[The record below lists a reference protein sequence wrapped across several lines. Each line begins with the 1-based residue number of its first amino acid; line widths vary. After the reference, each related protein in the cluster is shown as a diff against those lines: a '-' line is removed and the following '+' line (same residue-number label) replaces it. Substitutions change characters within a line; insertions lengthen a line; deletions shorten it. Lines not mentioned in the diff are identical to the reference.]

1 MARQGIGT
9 GSSPN
14 DGTGDNLRTAGGKI
28 NDNFSELYGY
38 FGDGTT
44 LSRGTW
50 DIVSSGINTLSSV
63 GIGTTNPRFTLEV
76 GAVGASGTSLYVNG
90 DARVTGILTVGSSSV
105 TLNGSTNEI
114 TVGTGITIN
123 GNTGIISAT
132 QVTIAGETL
141 TGAGVTSLVA
151 GSNITL
157 SGSTG
162 RVTISS
168 SGGGSGVG
176 GTWGNYTTGGTVGVT
191 TTKKVKIQ
199 NDLEVTGITTS
210 TGGFVG
216 NLDGIVGGNTPA
228 VITGTTITANNNFAG
243 NLTGNVTG
251 TVSGNAGSATVLASS
266 RNIGGVAFNG
276 SADISLPGVNQAGNQ
291 NTSGTAAVSTNITV
305 TDESNDTTCFPL
317 FATAATGNLPPK
329 SGTNLTFNSS
339 TGTLS
344 TNNFDGNATGLTGT
358 PNLVVGI
365 ITATSLEGNASDM
378 TAGQWVLGANGTS
391 DYTFTGPGLSGAQN
405 DPSLYLQRGKTYKFV
420 NGMGAHP
427 FQIQSTSG
435 QGGTAYN
442 NGVTN
447 NGTSSG
453 TVTIEVRQDA
463 PDILYYQCT
472 SHANMGG
479 ILNIVGSGVPTGGI
493 IMWSGASVPG
503 GWSLCDGTNSTPD
516 LRDRFIVS
524 SGSAYSIGNTG
535 GANSVTLTVDQI
547 PAHTHAITAKNDGSP
562 SGADSSPRS
571 AYAAEID
578 SGSTGGGQS
587 HENRPPYYALAFIMK
602 T

>member
-1 MARQGIGT
+1 MADRSGYIGRA
-9 GSSPN
+9 P
-14 DGTGDNLRTAGGKI
+14 GD
-28 NDNFSELYGY
+28 
-38 FGDGTT
+38 
-44 LSRGTW
+44 
-50 DIVSSGINTLSSV
+50 
-63 GIGTTNPRFTLEV
+63 
-76 GAVGASGTSLYVNG
+76 
-90 DARVTGILTVGSSSV
+90 SSV
-105 TLNGSTNEI
+105 TVARQTFSPTGITTDFTFASGYTPGYFDIFINGAKMIEGSDYTSTDGSTFVILNGGAISGDVIEGVAYKAFNAATATIGISSAGTPISTQAN
-114 TVGTGITIN
+114 TLNFVGTGNTFALRGTTIDVS
-123 GNTGIISAT
+123 I
-132 QVTIAGETL
+132 
-141 TGAGVTSLVA
+141 
-151 GSNITL
+151 
-157 SGSTG
+157 
-162 RVTISS
+162 
-168 SGGGSGVG
+168 SGGGAGAG
-176 GTWGNYTTGGTVGVT
+176 GTWSNYDSNAGVT

-199 NDLEVTGITTS
+199 NNLEVTGVTTS

-216 NLDGIVGGNTPA
+216 NV
-228 VITGTTITANNNFAG
+228 
-243 NLTGNVTG
+243 TGNASG
-251 TVSGNAGSATVLASS
+251 SSGSCSGNSATATVLAAS

-276 SADISLPGVNQAGNQ
+276 SGDINLPGVNQSGTQ
-291 NTSGTAAVSTNITV
+291 NTSGTAAIATNVTV
-305 TDESNDTTCFPL
+305 TDESTDTICFPL
-317 FATAATGNLPPK
+317 FTTAATGNLPPK

-427 FQIQSTSG
+427 FQIQLTSG

-562 SGADSSPRS
+562 SGTYSSPRS

>member
-1 MARQGIGT
+1 MARQVIGT

-14 DGTGDNLRTAGGKI
+14 DGSGDNLRAGGTKI
-28 NDNFSELYGY
+28 NDNFTELYNY
-38 FGDGTT
+38 LGDGTA
-44 LSRGTW
+44 LSSGTW

-76 GAVGASGTSLYVNG
+76 GAVGASGTSLHVNG
-90 DARVTGILTVGSSSV
+90 NARV
-105 TLNGSTNEI
+105 
-114 TVGTGITIN
+114 
-123 GNTGIISAT
+123 TGIISAT
-132 QVTIAGETL
+132 QVVIGGETL

-162 RVTISS
+162 RITINS
-168 SGGGSGVG
+168 SGGGSTGVG

-427 FQIQSTSG
+427 FQIQLTSG

-516 LRDRFIVS
+516 LRDRFVVS

-547 PAHTHAITAKNDGSP
+547 PAHTHSAYTDGDGSP
-562 SGADSSPRS
+562 AGGVAKSSGNGSSQNTGS
-571 AYAAEID
+571 A
-578 SGSTGGGQS
+578 GGGQS

>member
-1 MARQGIGT
+1 MARQVIGT
-9 GSSPN
+9 GTTAN
-14 DGTGDNLRTAGGKI
+14 DGTGDNLRAGGTKI
-28 NDNFSELYGY
+28 NANFTELYDLLGN
-38 FGDGTT
+38 GTT
-44 LSRGTW
+44 LSSGAW
-50 DIVSSGINTLSSV
+50 DIVSSGINTLSDV

-76 GAVGASGTSLYVNG
+76 GAVGASGTSLHVNG
-90 DARVTGILTVGSSSV
+90 DAKI
-105 TLNGSTNEI
+105 
-114 TVGTGITIN
+114 
-123 GNTGIISAT
+123 TGIISAS
-132 QVTIAGETL
+132 QVIIAGETL

-162 RVTISS
+162 QVTINA
-168 SGGGSGVG
+168 SGGGGGSAGAG
-176 GTWGNYTTGGTVGVT
+176 GTWSNYDGVTGVT

-199 NDLEVTGITTS
+199 NNLEVTGVTTS

-216 NLDGIVGGNTPA
+216 ALTGNVIGTLDGVVGGNSPA
-228 VITGTTITANNNFAG
+228 AITGTTITANTNFSG
-243 NLTGNVTG
+243 DLTGNVTG

-276 SADISLPGVNQAGNQ
+276 SADINLPGVNQAGNQ
-291 NTSGTAAVSTNITV
+291 DTSGTAAIATNVTV
-305 TDESNDTTCFPL
+305 TDESTDTICFPL
-317 FATAATGNLPPK
+317 FSTAATGNLPPK

-344 TNNFDGNATGLTGT
+344 TNIFDGNATGLTGT
-358 PNLVVGI
+358 PNLVVGVV
-365 ITATSLEGNASDM
+365 TATSLEGDASDI
-378 TAGQWVLGANGTS
+378 TAAQWVLGANGTS

-427 FQIQSTSG
+427 FQIQLTSG

-524 SGSAYSIGNTG
+524 SGSVYSIGDTG

-547 PAHTHAITAKNDGSP
+547 PAHTHTAYTDGTGSP
-562 SGADSSPRS
+562 SGGVAKASLNGSTVS
-571 AYAAEID
+571 T
-578 SGSTGGGQS
+578 GSTGGGQS
-587 HENRPPYYALAFIMK
+587 HENTPPYYALAFIMK

>member
-1 MARQGIGT
+1 MARQIIGT

-14 DGTGDNLRTAGGKI
+14 DGTGDNLRAGATKI
-28 NDNFSELYGY
+28 NDNFTELYDL
-38 FGDGTT
+38 FGNGTT
-44 LSRGTW
+44 LSSGSW
-50 DIVSSGINTLSSV
+50 DVVNSGINTLSDV

-76 GAVGASGTSLYVNG
+76 GAVGASGTSLHVNG
-90 DARVTGILTVGSSSV
+90 DARI
-105 TLNGSTNEI
+105 
-114 TVGTGITIN
+114 
-123 GNTGIISAT
+123 TGIISTT
-132 QVTIAGETL
+132 QVIIGGETL

-162 RVTISS
+162 QVTINA
-168 SGGGSGVG
+168 SGGGGSAGAG
-176 GTWGNYTTGGTVGVT
+176 GTWSNYDGVTGVT

-199 NDLEVTGITTS
+199 NDLEVTGVTTS

-216 NLDGIVGGNTPA
+216 TLDGVVGGNSPA
-228 VITGTTITANNNFAG
+228 AITGTTITANTNFSG
-243 NLTGNVTG
+243 DLTGDVTG

-276 SADISLPGVNQAGNQ
+276 SADINLPGVNQAGNQ
-291 NTSGTAAVSTNITV
+291 DTSGTAAIATNVTV
-305 TDESNDTTCFPL
+305 TDESTDTICFPL
-317 FATAATGNLPPK
+317 FTTAATGDLPPK

-344 TNNFDGNATGLTGT
+344 TNNFDGNATGLSGT
-358 PNLVVGI
+358 PNLVVGVV
-365 ITATSLEGNASDM
+365 TATSLEGDASDM
-378 TAGQWVLGANGTS
+378 TAGQWVLGADGT
-391 DYTFTGPGLSGAQN
+391 DHYTFTGPGLSGAQN
-405 DPSLYLQRGKTYKFV
+405 DPALYLQRGKTYKFV
-420 NGMGAHP
+420 NGMSAHP
-427 FQIQSTSG
+427 FQIQLTSG

-479 ILNIVGSGVPTGGI
+479 IFNIVGSGVPTGGI

-524 SGSAYSIGNTG
+524 SGSVYSIGDTG
-535 GANSVTLTVDQI
+535 GVNSVTLTVDQI
-547 PAHTHAITAKNDGSP
+547 PAHTHAITAINDGSP
-562 SGADSSPRS
+562 SVPYSSPRS
-571 AYAAEID
+571 ASASEID

>member
-1 MARQGIGT
+1 MARQVIGT
-9 GSSPN
+9 GSAAN
-14 DGTGDNLRTAGGKI
+14 DGSGDNLRAGGTKI
-28 NDNFSELYGY
+28 NDNFTELYNY
-38 FGDGTT
+38 LGDGTA
-44 LSRGTW
+44 LSSGTW

-76 GAVGASGTSLYVNG
+76 GAVGASGTSLHVNG
-90 DARVTGILTVGSSSV
+90 NARV
-105 TLNGSTNEI
+105 
-114 TVGTGITIN
+114 
-123 GNTGIISAT
+123 TGIISAT
-132 QVTIAGETL
+132 QVVIGGETL

-162 RVTISS
+162 RITINS
-168 SGGGSGVG
+168 SGGGSTGVG

-216 NLDGIVGGNTPA
+216 NLDGIVGENTPA

-427 FQIQSTSG
+427 FQIQLTSG

-516 LRDRFIVS
+516 LRDRFVVS

>member
-1 MARQGIGT
+1 MARQVIGT

-14 DGTGDNLRTAGGKI
+14 DGTGDNLRAGGTKI
-28 NDNFSELYGY
+28 NDNFTELYDL
-38 FGDGTT
+38 FGNGTT
-44 LSRGTW
+44 LSSGSW
-50 DIVSSGINTLSSV
+50 DVVNSGINTLSDV

-76 GAVGASGTSLYVNG
+76 GAVGASGTSLHVNG
-90 DARVTGILTVGSSSV
+90 DARI
-105 TLNGSTNEI
+105 
-114 TVGTGITIN
+114 
-123 GNTGIISAT
+123 TGIISTT
-132 QVTIAGETL
+132 QVIISGETL

-162 RVTISS
+162 QVTINA
-168 SGGGSGVG
+168 SGGGGGSAGVG
-176 GTWGNYTTGGTVGVT
+176 GTWGNYDGVTGVT

-199 NDLEVTGITTS
+199 NDLEVTGVTTS

-216 NLDGIVGGNTPA
+216 TLDGVVGGNSPA
-228 VITGTTITANNNFAG
+228 AITGTTITANTNFSG

-251 TVSGNAGSATVLASS
+251 NASGSSGSCSGNSATATVLAAS

-276 SADISLPGVNQAGNQ
+276 SGDINLPGVNQSGTQ
-291 NTSGTAAVSTNITV
+291 NTSGTAAIATNVTV
-305 TDESNDTTCFPL
+305 TDESTDTICFPL
-317 FATAATGNLPPK
+317 FTTAATGNLPPK

-427 FQIQSTSG
+427 FQIQLTSG

-562 SGADSSPRS
+562 SGTYSSPRS

>member
-1 MARQGIGT
+1 MARQVIGT

-14 DGTGDNLRTAGGKI
+14 DGTGDNLRAGGTKI
-28 NDNFSELYGY
+28 NDNFTELYDL
-38 FGDGTT
+38 FGNGTT
-44 LSRGTW
+44 LSSGSW
-50 DIVSSGINTLSSV
+50 DVINSGINTLSDV

-76 GAVGASGTSLYVNG
+76 GAVGASGTSLHVNG
-90 DARVTGILTVGSSSV
+90 NARV
-105 TLNGSTNEI
+105 
-114 TVGTGITIN
+114 
-123 GNTGIISAT
+123 TGIISAT
-132 QVTIAGETL
+132 QVVIGGETL

-168 SGGGSGVG
+168 SGGGGSSGVG

-276 SADISLPGVNQAGNQ
+276 SGDINLPGVNQAGNQ
-291 NTSGTAAVSTNITV
+291 DTSGTAAIATNVTV
-305 TDESNDTTCFPL
+305 TDESTDTICFPL
-317 FATAATGNLPPK
+317 FTTAATGNLPPK

-344 TNNFDGNATGLTGT
+344 ANNFDGNATGLTGT

-427 FQIQSTSG
+427 FQIQLTSG

-524 SGSAYSIGNTG
+524 SGSVYSIGDTG
-535 GANSVTLTVDQI
+535 GVNSVTLTVDQI
-547 PAHTHAITAKNDGSP
+547 PAHTHAITAVNDGSP
-562 SGADSSPRS
+562 SVPYSSPRS
-571 AYAAEID
+571 ASASEID

>member
-1 MARQGIGT
+1 MARQVIAT

-14 DGTGDNLRTAGGKI
+14 DGTGDNLRAGGTKI
-28 NDNFSELYGY
+28 NDNFTELYDL
-38 FGDGTT
+38 FGNGTT
-44 LSRGTW
+44 LSSGSW
-50 DIVSSGINTLSSV
+50 DVVNSGINTLSDV

-76 GAVGASGTSLYVNG
+76 GAVGASGTSLHVNG
-90 DARVTGILTVGSSSV
+90 DARI
-105 TLNGSTNEI
+105 
-114 TVGTGITIN
+114 
-123 GNTGIISAT
+123 TGIISTT
-132 QVTIAGETL
+132 QVIISGETL

-162 RVTISS
+162 QVTINA
-168 SGGGSGVG
+168 SGGGGGSAGVG
-176 GTWGNYTTGGTVGVT
+176 GTWSNYDGVTGVT

-199 NDLEVTGITTS
+199 NDLEVTGVTTS

-216 NLDGIVGGNTPA
+216 TLDGVVGGNSPA
-228 VITGTTITANNNFAG
+228 AITGTTITANTNFSG

-251 TVSGNAGSATVLASS
+251 NASGSSGSCSGNSATATVLAAS

-276 SADISLPGVNQAGNQ
+276 SGDINLPGVNQAGNQ
-291 NTSGTAAVSTNITV
+291 DTSGTAAIATNVTV
-305 TDESNDTTCFPL
+305 TDESTDTICFPL
-317 FATAATGNLPPK
+317 FTTAATGNLPPK

-344 TNNFDGNATGLTGT
+344 ANNFDGNATGLTGT

-427 FQIQSTSG
+427 FQIQLTSG

-524 SGSAYSIGNTG
+524 SGSVYSIGDTG
-535 GANSVTLTVDQI
+535 GVNSVTLTVDQI
-547 PAHTHAITAKNDGSP
+547 PAHTHAITAINDGSP
-562 SGADSSPRS
+562 SVPYSSPRS
-571 AYAAEID
+571 ASASEID

>member
-1 MARQGIGT
+1 MARQVIGT
-9 GSSPN
+9 GSAAN
-14 DGTGDNLRTAGGKI
+14 DGSGDNLRAGGTKI
-28 NDNFSELYGY
+28 NANFSELYDL
-38 FGDGTT
+38 FGNGTT
-44 LSRGTW
+44 LSSGTW
-50 DIVSSGINTLSSV
+50 DIVSSGINTLSDV
-63 GIGTTNPRFTLEV
+63 GIGTTNSRFTLEV
-76 GAVGASGTSLYVNG
+76 GAVGASGTSLHVNG
-90 DARVTGILTVGSSSV
+90 DARI
-105 TLNGSTNEI
+105 
-114 TVGTGITIN
+114 
-123 GNTGIISAT
+123 TGIISTT
-132 QVTIAGETL
+132 QISIGGETL

-168 SGGGSGVG
+168 SGGGGGSAGVG
-176 GTWGNYTTGGTVGVT
+176 GTWGNYDGVTGVT

-199 NDLEVTGITTS
+199 NDLEVTGVTTS

-276 SADISLPGVNQAGNQ
+276 SADINLPGVNQAGNQ
-291 NTSGTAAVSTNITV
+291 NTSGTAAIATNVTV
-305 TDESNDTTCFPL
+305 TDESTDTICFPL
-317 FATAATGNLPPK
+317 FATQATGNLPPK

-365 ITATSLEGNASDM
+365 ITATSLEGDASDM

-435 QGGTAYN
+435 QGGTVYN

-447 NGTSSG
+447 NGASNG

-479 ILNIVGSGVPTGGI
+479 ILNIVSSGVPTGGI

-524 SGSAYSIGNTG
+524 SGSVYSIGDTG
-535 GANSVTLTVDQI
+535 GVNSVTLTVDQI
-547 PAHTHAITAKNDGSP
+547 PAHTHTAPPTGTGTPPGGVGRS
-562 SGADSSPRS
+562 SGNES
-571 AYAAEID
+571 ATNT
-578 SGSTGGGQS
+578 GSTGGGQS

>member
-1 MARQGIGT
+1 MARQVIGT
-9 GSSPN
+9 GTTAN
-14 DGTGDNLRTAGGKI
+14 DGTGDNLRSGGTKI
-28 NDNFSELYGY
+28 NANFTELYDLLGN
-38 FGDGTT
+38 GTT
-44 LSRGTW
+44 LSSGAW
-50 DIVSSGINTLSSV
+50 DIVSSGINTLSDV

-76 GAVGASGTSLYVNG
+76 GAVGASGTSLHVNG
-90 DARVTGILTVGSSSV
+90 DAKI
-105 TLNGSTNEI
+105 
-114 TVGTGITIN
+114 
-123 GNTGIISAT
+123 TGIISAS
-132 QVTIAGETL
+132 QVIIAGETL

-162 RVTISS
+162 QVTINA
-168 SGGGSGVG
+168 SGGGGGSAGAG
-176 GTWGNYTTGGTVGVT
+176 GTWSNYDGVTGVT

-199 NDLEVTGITTS
+199 NNLEVTGVTTS

-216 NLDGIVGGNTPA
+216 ALTGNVIGTLDGVVGGNSPA
-228 VITGTTITANNNFAG
+228 AITGTTITANTNFSG
-243 NLTGNVTG
+243 DLTGNVTG
-251 TVSGNAGSATVLASS
+251 TISGNAGSATVLASS
-266 RNIGGVAFNG
+266 RNIGGVGFNG
-276 SADISLPGVNQAGNQ
+276 SADINLPGVNQAGNQ
-291 NTSGTAAVSTNITV
+291 DTSGTAAIATNVTV
-305 TDESNDTTCFPL
+305 TDESTDTICFPL
-317 FATAATGNLPPK
+317 FSTAATGNLPPK

-344 TNNFDGNATGLTGT
+344 TNIFDGNATGLTGT
-358 PNLVVGI
+358 PNLVVGVV
-365 ITATSLEGNASDM
+365 TATSLEGDASDI
-378 TAGQWVLGANGTS
+378 TAAQWVLGANGTS

-427 FQIQSTSG
+427 FQIQLTSG

-524 SGSAYSIGNTG
+524 SGSVYSIGDTG

-547 PAHTHAITAKNDGSP
+547 PAHTHTAYTDGTGSP
-562 SGADSSPRS
+562 AGGVAKASLNGSTVST
-571 AYAAEID
+571 
-578 SGSTGGGQS
+578 GSTGGGQS

>member
-1 MARQGIGT
+1 MARQVIAT

-14 DGTGDNLRTAGGKI
+14 DGTGDNLRAGGTKI
-28 NDNFSELYGY
+28 NDNFTELYDL
-38 FGDGTT
+38 FGNGTT
-44 LSRGTW
+44 LSSGSW
-50 DIVSSGINTLSSV
+50 DVVNSGINTLSDV

-76 GAVGASGTSLYVNG
+76 GAVGASGTSLHVNG
-90 DARVTGILTVGSSSV
+90 DARI
-105 TLNGSTNEI
+105 
-114 TVGTGITIN
+114 
-123 GNTGIISAT
+123 TGIISTT
-132 QVTIAGETL
+132 QVIISGETL

-162 RVTISS
+162 QVTINA
-168 SGGGSGVG
+168 SGGGGGGSAGVG
-176 GTWGNYTTGGTVGVT
+176 GTWSNYDGVTGVT

-199 NDLEVTGITTS
+199 NDLEVTGVTTS

-216 NLDGIVGGNTPA
+216 TLDGVVGGNSPA
-228 VITGTTITANNNFAG
+228 AITGTTITANTNFSG

-251 TVSGNAGSATVLASS
+251 NVSGSSGSCSGNSATATVLAAS

-276 SADISLPGVNQAGNQ
+276 SGDINLPGVNQAGNQ
-291 NTSGTAAVSTNITV
+291 DTSGTAAIATNVTV
-305 TDESNDTTCFPL
+305 TDESTDTICFPL
-317 FATAATGNLPPK
+317 FTTAATGNLPPK

-344 TNNFDGNATGLTGT
+344 ANNFDGNATGLTGT

-427 FQIQSTSG
+427 FQIQLTSG

-524 SGSAYSIGNTG
+524 SGSVYSIGDTG

-547 PAHTHAITAKNDGSP
+547 PAHTHAITAINDGSP
-562 SGADSSPRS
+562 SAPYSSPRS
-571 AYAAEID
+571 AYASEID

-602 T
+602 TW

>member
-1 MARQGIGT
+1 MARQIIGT

-14 DGTGDNLRTAGGKI
+14 DGTGDNLRAGATKI
-28 NDNFSELYGY
+28 NDNFTELYDL
-38 FGDGTT
+38 FGNGTT
-44 LSRGTW
+44 LSSGTW
-50 DIVSSGINTLSSV
+50 DIVSSGINSLSDV

-76 GAVGASGTSLYVNG
+76 GAVGASGTSLHVNG
-90 DARVTGILTVGSSSV
+90 DARI
-105 TLNGSTNEI
+105 
-114 TVGTGITIN
+114 
-123 GNTGIISAT
+123 TGIISTT
-132 QVTIAGETL
+132 QVIISGETL

-162 RVTISS
+162 QVTINA
-168 SGGGSGVG
+168 SGGGGGSAGVG
-176 GTWGNYTTGGTVGVT
+176 GTWGNYDGVTGVT

-199 NDLEVTGITTS
+199 NDLEVTGVTTS

-216 NLDGIVGGNTPA
+216 TLDGVVGGNSPA
-228 VITGTTITANNNFAG
+228 AITGTTITANTNFSG

-251 TVSGNAGSATVLASS
+251 NASGSSGSCSGNSATATVLAAS

-276 SADISLPGVNQAGNQ
+276 SGDINLPGVNQAGNQ
-291 NTSGTAAVSTNITV
+291 DTSGTAAIATNVTV
-305 TDESNDTTCFPL
+305 TDESTDTICFPL
-317 FATAATGNLPPK
+317 FTTAATGNLPPK

-427 FQIQSTSG
+427 FQIQLTSG

-524 SGSAYSIGNTG
+524 SGSVYSIGDTG

-547 PAHTHAITAKNDGSP
+547 PAHTHTITAKNDGSP
-562 SGADSSPRS
+562 SAPYSSPRS
-571 AYAAEID
+571 AHASEID

>member
-1 MARQGIGT
+1 MARQVIGT
-9 GSSPN
+9 GSAAN
-14 DGTGDNLRTAGGKI
+14 DGSGDNLRAGGTKI
-28 NDNFSELYGY
+28 NANFSELYDY
-38 FGDGTT
+38 LGDGTA
-44 LSRGTW
+44 LSSGTW

-76 GAVGASGTSLYVNG
+76 GAVGASGTSLHVNG
-90 DARVTGILTVGSSSV
+90 NARV
-105 TLNGSTNEI
+105 
-114 TVGTGITIN
+114 
-123 GNTGIISAT
+123 TGIISAT
-132 QVTIAGETL
+132 QVVIGGETL

-162 RVTISS
+162 RITISS
-168 SGGGSGVG
+168 SGGGGSSGVG

-276 SADISLPGVNQAGNQ
+276 SADINLPGVNQAGNQ
-291 NTSGTAAVSTNITV
+291 NTSGTAAISTNIAV
-305 TDESNDTTCFPL
+305 TDESSDTTCFPL

-344 TNNFDGNATGLTGT
+344 TNNFDGNATG
-358 PNLVVGI
+358 
-365 ITATSLEGNASDM
+365 M

-427 FQIQSTSG
+427 FRIQSTSG
-435 QGGTAYN
+435 QSGTVYN

-447 NGTSSG
+447 NGASNG

-479 ILNIVGSGVPTGGI
+479 ILNIVSSGVPTGGI

-503 GWSLCDGTNSTPD
+503 GWLLCDGTNSTPD

-524 SGSAYSIGNTG
+524 SGSVYSIGNTG
-535 GANSVTLTVDQI
+535 GVNSVTLTVDQI
-547 PAHTHAITAKNDGSP
+547 PAHTHTAPPTGTGTPPGGVGRS
-562 SGADSSPRS
+562 SGNES
-571 AYAAEID
+571 ATNT
-578 SGSTGGGQS
+578 GSTGGGQS

-602 T
+602 N

>member
-1 MARQGIGT
+1 M
-9 GSSPN
+9 
-14 DGTGDNLRTAGGKI
+14 
-28 NDNFSELYGY
+28 
-38 FGDGTT
+38 
-44 LSRGTW
+44 
-50 DIVSSGINTLSSV
+50 
-63 GIGTTNPRFTLEV
+63 
-76 GAVGASGTSLYVNG
+76 
-90 DARVTGILTVGSSSV
+90 
-105 TLNGSTNEI
+105 EI
-114 TVGTGITIN
+114 HQR
-123 GNTGIISAT
+123 A
-132 QVTIAGETL
+132 
-141 TGAGVTSLVA
+141 
-151 GSNITL
+151 
-157 SGSTG
+157 
-162 RVTISS
+162 
-168 SGGGSGVG
+168 
-176 GTWGNYTTGGTVGVT
+176 
-191 TTKKVKIQ
+191 
-199 NDLEVTGITTS
+199 
-210 TGGFVG
+210 
-216 NLDGIVGGNTPA
+216 
-228 VITGTTITANNNFAG
+228 ITGTTITANTNFSG
-243 NLTGNVTG
+243 DLTGNVTG

-276 SADISLPGVNQAGNQ
+276 SSSIQLPGVNQAGNQ
-291 NTSGTAAVSTNITV
+291 DTSGTAAIATNVTV
-305 TDESNDTTCFPL
+305 TDESTDTICFPL
-317 FATAATGNLPPK
+317 FATTATGNLPPK

-344 TNNFDGNATGLTGT
+344 TNIFDGNATGLTGT
-358 PNLVVGI
+358 PNLVVGVV
-365 ITATSLEGNASDM
+365 TATSLEGDASDM
-378 TAGQWVLGANGTS
+378 TASQWVLGANGTS

-427 FQIQSTSG
+427 FQIQLTSG

-524 SGSAYSIGNTG
+524 SGSVYSIGDTG

-547 PAHTHAITAKNDGSP
+547 PAHTHTAYTDGTGTPPGGVGRS
-562 SGADSSPRS
+562 SGNGTTVST
-571 AYAAEID
+571 
-578 SGSTGGGQS
+578 GSTGGGQS

>member
-1 MARQGIGT
+1 MARQVIGT
-9 GSSPN
+9 GTTAN
-14 DGTGDNLRTAGGKI
+14 DGTGDNLRAGGTKI
-28 NDNFSELYGY
+28 NANFTELYDLLGN
-38 FGDGTT
+38 GTT
-44 LSRGTW
+44 LSSGAW
-50 DIVSSGINTLSSV
+50 DIVSSGINTLSDV

-76 GAVGASGTSLYVNG
+76 GAVGASGTSLHVNG
-90 DARVTGILTVGSSSV
+90 DAKI
-105 TLNGSTNEI
+105 
-114 TVGTGITIN
+114 
-123 GNTGIISAT
+123 TGIISAS
-132 QVTIAGETL
+132 QVIIAGETL

-162 RVTISS
+162 QVTINA
-168 SGGGSGVG
+168 SGGGGGSAGAG
-176 GTWGNYTTGGTVGVT
+176 GTWSNYDGVTGVT

-199 NDLEVTGITTS
+199 NNLEVTGVTTS

-216 NLDGIVGGNTPA
+216 ALTGNVIGTLDGVVGGNSPA
-228 VITGTTITANNNFAG
+228 AITGTTITANTNFSG
-243 NLTGNVTG
+243 DLTGNVTG

-266 RNIGGVAFNG
+266 RNIGGVGFNG
-276 SADISLPGVNQAGNQ
+276 SADINLPGVNQAGNQ
-291 NTSGTAAVSTNITV
+291 DTSGTAAIATNVTV
-305 TDESNDTTCFPL
+305 TDESTDTICFPL
-317 FATAATGNLPPK
+317 FSTAATGNLPPK

-344 TNNFDGNATGLTGT
+344 TNIFDGNATGLTGT
-358 PNLVVGI
+358 PNLVVGVV
-365 ITATSLEGNASDM
+365 TATSLEGDASDI
-378 TAGQWVLGANGTS
+378 TAAQWVLGANGTS

-427 FQIQSTSG
+427 FQIQLTSG

-524 SGSAYSIGNTG
+524 SGSVYSIGDTG

-547 PAHTHAITAKNDGSP
+547 PAHTHTAYTDGTGSP
-562 SGADSSPRS
+562 SGGVAKASLNGSTVS
-571 AYAAEID
+571 T
-578 SGSTGGGQS
+578 GSTGGGQS

>member
-1 MARQGIGT
+1 MARQVIAT

-14 DGTGDNLRTAGGKI
+14 DGTGDNLRAGGTKI
-28 NDNFSELYGY
+28 NDNFTELYDL
-38 FGDGTT
+38 FGNGTT
-44 LSRGTW
+44 LSSGSW
-50 DIVSSGINTLSSV
+50 DVVNSGINTLSDV

-76 GAVGASGTSLYVNG
+76 GAVGASGTSLHVNG
-90 DARVTGILTVGSSSV
+90 DARI
-105 TLNGSTNEI
+105 
-114 TVGTGITIN
+114 
-123 GNTGIISAT
+123 TGIISTT
-132 QVTIAGETL
+132 QVIISGETL

-162 RVTISS
+162 QVTINA
-168 SGGGSGVG
+168 SGGGGGGSAGVG
-176 GTWGNYTTGGTVGVT
+176 GTWSNYDGVTGVT

-199 NDLEVTGITTS
+199 NDLEVTGVTTS

-216 NLDGIVGGNTPA
+216 TLDGVVGGNSPA
-228 VITGTTITANNNFAG
+228 AITGTTITANTNFSG

-251 TVSGNAGSATVLASS
+251 NVSGSSGSCSGNSATATVLAAS

-276 SADISLPGVNQAGNQ
+276 SGDINLPGVNQAGNQ
-291 NTSGTAAVSTNITV
+291 DTSGTAAIATNVTV
-305 TDESNDTTCFPL
+305 TDESTDTICFPL
-317 FATAATGNLPPK
+317 FTTAATGNLPPK

-344 TNNFDGNATGLTGT
+344 ANNFDGNATGLTGT

-427 FQIQSTSG
+427 FQIQLTSG

-524 SGSAYSIGNTG
+524 SGSVYSIGDTG
-535 GANSVTLTVDQI
+535 GVNSVTLTVDQI
-547 PAHTHAITAKNDGSP
+547 PAHTHAITAINDGSP
-562 SGADSSPRS
+562 SVPYSSPRS
-571 AYAAEID
+571 ASASEID

>member
-1 MARQGIGT
+1 MARQVIGT

-14 DGTGDNLRTAGGKI
+14 DGSGDNLRAGGTKI
-28 NDNFSELYGY
+28 NDNFTELYNY
-38 FGDGTT
+38 LGDGTA
-44 LSRGTW
+44 LSSGTW

-76 GAVGASGTSLYVNG
+76 GAVGASGTSLHVNG
-90 DARVTGILTVGSSSV
+90 NARV
-105 TLNGSTNEI
+105 
-114 TVGTGITIN
+114 
-123 GNTGIISAT
+123 TGIISAT
-132 QVTIAGETL
+132 QVVIGGETL

-162 RVTISS
+162 RITINS
-168 SGGGSGVG
+168 SGGGSTGVG

-216 NLDGIVGGNTPA
+216 NLDGIVGENTPA

-305 TDESNDTTCFPL
+305 TDESSDTTCFPL

-427 FQIQSTSG
+427 FQIQLTSG

>member
-1 MARQGIGT
+1 MARQIIGT

-14 DGTGDNLRTAGGKI
+14 DGTGDNLRAGATKI
-28 NDNFSELYGY
+28 NDNFTELYDL
-38 FGDGTT
+38 FGNGTT
-44 LSRGTW
+44 LSSGSW
-50 DIVSSGINTLSSV
+50 DVVNSGINTLSDV

-76 GAVGASGTSLYVNG
+76 GAVGASGTSLHVNG
-90 DARVTGILTVGSSSV
+90 DARI
-105 TLNGSTNEI
+105 
-114 TVGTGITIN
+114 
-123 GNTGIISAT
+123 TGIISTT
-132 QVTIAGETL
+132 QVIIGGETL

-162 RVTISS
+162 QVTINA
-168 SGGGSGVG
+168 SGGGGSAGAG
-176 GTWGNYTTGGTVGVT
+176 GTWSNYDGVTGVT

-199 NDLEVTGITTS
+199 KDLEVTGVTTS

-216 NLDGIVGGNTPA
+216 TLDGVVGGNSPA
-228 VITGTTITANNNFAG
+228 AITGTTITANTNFSG

-251 TVSGNAGSATVLASS
+251 NVSGSSGSCSGNSATATVLAAS

-276 SADISLPGVNQAGNQ
+276 SADIDLPGVNQAGNQ
-291 NTSGTAAVSTNITV
+291 DTSGTAAIATNVTV
-305 TDESNDTTCFPL
+305 TDESTDTICFPL
-317 FATAATGNLPPK
+317 FTTAATGNLPPK

-344 TNNFDGNATGLTGT
+344 ANNFDGNATGLTGT

-427 FQIQSTSG
+427 FQIQLTSG

-524 SGSAYSIGNTG
+524 SGSVYSIGDTG
-535 GANSVTLTVDQI
+535 GVNSVTLTVDQI
-547 PAHTHAITAKNDGSP
+547 PAHTHAITAINDGSP
-562 SGADSSPRS
+562 SVPYSSPRS
-571 AYAAEID
+571 ASASEID